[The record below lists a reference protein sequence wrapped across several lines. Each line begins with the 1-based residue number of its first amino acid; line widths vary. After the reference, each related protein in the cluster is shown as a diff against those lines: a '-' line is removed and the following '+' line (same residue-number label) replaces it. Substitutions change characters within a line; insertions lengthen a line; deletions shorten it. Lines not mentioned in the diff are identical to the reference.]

1 MHFYVGIL
9 FHFDVDMHRH
19 QIEKEISLMDTK
31 KVGAFL
37 KQLRKVNII
46 SIAKKRIGEKYK

>member
-1 MHFYVGIL
+1 MHFHVGIL